1 MTDIQFRPNYSQ
13 EGSIFGSKIKKN
25 YEEENKNALY
35 NLIASNDERNF
46 LNNVHIKILK
56 YLTDKFSSL
65 NMSQFIKT
73 FSKPPDGIKS
83 KFYVEQMEMLLD
95 RYNAYISVSLQN
107 EGYDFI
113 NTYKFD
119 ENDAESQ
126 IEEDL
131 EYDNIEQN
139 QEDGFYDSQDISSAQ
154 NYDYQIVVDNLN
166 TELEEYEHISSD
178 EEGVFVSSEGE

>member
-13 EGSIFGSKIKKN
+13 EGSVFGGKIKKN
-25 YEEENKNALY
+25 YEKENKNAFG
-35 NLIASNDERNF
+35 NLIVSTDERNV
-46 LNNVHIKILK
+46 LSTVHIKILK
-56 YLTDKFSSL
+56 YLTDKYSSL

-73 FSKPPDGIKS
+73 FSNPPTGVKS
-83 KFYVEQMEMLLD
+83 KFYVEQMECLLD
-95 RYNAYISVSLQN
+95 CYKTYISVSLQN
-107 EGYDFI
+107 EGYRFI

-119 ENDAESQ
+119 ENDTESQ

-131 EYDNIEQN
+131 KYNDIGQN
-139 QEDGFYDSQDISSAQ
+139 QEDEFYDPQDISSAQ

-178 EEGVFVSSEGE
+178 GEDGFVSSEVE

>member
-13 EGSIFGSKIKKN
+13 DSSVYGSKIKKN

-35 NLIASNDERNF
+35 NMIVSNDERNV
-46 LNNVHIKILK
+46 LHIVHIKILK
-56 YLTDKFSSL
+56 YLVNNYSSL

-73 FSKPPDGIKS
+73 FSKLSVGIKS
-83 KFYVEQMEMLLD
+83 KFYVEQMKMLLD

-119 ENDAESQ
+119 ENDAESKM
-126 IEEDL
+126 EEDL
-131 EYDNIEQN
+131 EYNDIGQN
-139 QEDGFYDSQDISSAQ
+139 QEDEFYDSQDISSAQ

-166 TELEEYEHISSD
+166 TELEEYEHISPD

>member
-25 YEEENKNALY
+25 YEKDNKNSLY
-35 NLIASNDERNF
+35 NLIVSTDERNV
-46 LNNVHIKILK
+46 LSIVHIKILK
-56 YLTDKFSSL
+56 YLTDKYSSL

-73 FSKPPDGIKS
+73 FSKPPAGIKS
-83 KFYVEQMEMLLD
+83 KFYVEQMEYLLD
-95 RYNAYISVSLQN
+95 CYKTYISVSLQN

-131 EYDNIEQN
+131 EYDAIGQN
-139 QEDGFYDSQDISSAQ
+139 QEDEFYDPQDISSAQ

-166 TELEEYEHISSD
+166 TGLEEYGHISSD
-178 EEGVFVSSEGE
+178 EEGGFVSSEVE